1 MCMMS
6 STIIQ
11 AQRDSRWAR
20 VPLGF
25 PDSGQTIGQYGCL
38 LTCFSMLVNSTPP
51 VLNEQM
57 KALNM
62 FNVSSFNT
70 WHINKVDPSYPK
82 FIGQTSRYTTVPVP
96 SSVVKRIVDHV
107 RANKPMFLE
116 VDMIP
121 YPRNNREDMHWVLPV
136 GVYGHNGAEQIVMH
150 DPWHGDQ
157 TTVCP
162 RYGSSLPAVVRAVF
176 YEW

>member
-6 STIIQ
+6 STKLQ
-11 AQRDSRWAR
+11 SQRDPQWAK

-25 PDSGQTIGQYGCL
+25 PNAGQTIGQYGCL

-51 VLNEQM
+51 VLNEEM
-57 KALNM
+57 KRLNM
-62 FNVSSFNT
+62 FTVSSFNT
-70 WHINKVDPSYPK
+70 WHIDKVDPSYPK
-82 FIGQTSRYTTVPVP
+82 FVGQTSRYTTVPVP
-96 SSVVKRIVDHV
+96 TSVISKIVSHV

-136 GVYGHNGAEQIVMH
+136 GVFGHSGAEQIVMH